1 MEGEKGYGERSAR
14 HKRARIGPTC
24 FGFEEV
30 QPAKSSLRDV
40 ESSSFLF
47 LFLFLSLSFYP
58 SFSFSTIRFI
68 FLFVRRFYSFLP
80 PVRNGS
86 STLNSPREKRYPLHA
101 SLRID
106 AGIIL
111 TDVISR
117 SPYPLPLLE
126 TLADHWPPLFCLQ
139 SYYTRATS
147 VLYVYVVE
155 GNV

>member
-14 HKRARIGPTC
+14 HKRAWIGPTC

-40 ESSSFLF
+40 ESSSF

-80 PVRNGS
+80 PFV
-86 STLNSPREKRYPLHA
+86 TAL
-101 SLRID
+101 
-106 AGIIL
+106 
-111 TDVISR
+111 
-117 SPYPLPLLE
+117 
-126 TLADHWPPLFCLQ
+126 PPLIHLGRSGTLFMQ
-139 SYYTRATS
+139 VYASTP
-147 VLYVYVVE
+147 VLS
-155 GNV
+155 

>member
-117 SPYPLPLLE
+117 NPYPLPLFE
-126 TLADHWPPLFCLQ
+126 TLAAPFLP
-139 SYYTRATS
+139 AI
-147 VLYVYVVE
+147 VLHSSNE
-155 GNV
+155 RSIRICC